1 MKMFDMYLCTL
12 GMADWMCGMFRSFV
26 DIFILLPMLFAF
38 SMQHPQVLCRAIL
51 DMYMLTCIGA
61 KTTHS
66 LVPSDAHSQTSSR
79 DEQAC
84 EVH

>member
-12 GMADWMCGMFRSFV
+12 GMAAWMCHSGMFRSFV
-26 DIFILLPMLFAF
+26 DIFTLLPMLFAF
-38 SMQHPQVLCRAIL
+38 SMQHHLCRAIF

-66 LVPSDAHSQTSSR
+66 LVSSNAHSQTSSR